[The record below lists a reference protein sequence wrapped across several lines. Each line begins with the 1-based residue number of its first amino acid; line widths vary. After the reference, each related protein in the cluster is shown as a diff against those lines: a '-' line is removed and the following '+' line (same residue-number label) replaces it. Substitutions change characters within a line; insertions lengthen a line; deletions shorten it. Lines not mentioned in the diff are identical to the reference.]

1 MKCLVTG
8 GAGFIG
14 SHLCEALAKDHEVY
28 CLDSLLTGKKENIQ
42 NPKIK
47 FIKADVLDKKGL
59 EYIFDKNGFDW
70 VFHYAAIVGVKRT
83 LGNPLGVLEDIHG
96 IEHVL
101 DLSRKHEVKK
111 VLFAS
116 SSEVYG
122 QPVEIPE
129 REDGHLN
136 AKMPYAVTKLFG
148 ENLLKAY
155 YEKYGLRTTSLRF
168 FNVYGPRQDSSDYG
182 FVVGIFIKQV
192 LNNERPTI
200 FGNGSQTRDFVY
212 INDNIEATIKAME
225 SEKTDGEVINI
236 GTGVPVSILHL
247 AERIIELCG
256 KDLKPGY
263 MENHRED
270 IKHRFPDVSKMIEL
284 IEFRPRYNLEK
295 GLKETIAWYQN
306 GR

>member
-8 GAGFIG
+8 GAGFVG

-28 CLDSLLTGKKENIQ
+28 CLDSLLTGKKENIK

-47 FIKADVLDKKGL
+47 FIKEDVLDKNSL
-59 EYIFDKNGFDW
+59 ERIFDKNGFDW

-83 LGNPLGVLEDIHG
+83 LENPLEVLEDSEG
-96 IEHVL
+96 IKNIL
-101 DLSRKHEVKK
+101 DLSRKHNVKK

-192 LNNERPTI
+192 LSNERPTI
-200 FGNGSQTRDFVY
+200 FGDGSQTRDFVY
-212 INDNIEATIKAME
+212 INDNIGASIKAME

-247 AERIIELCG
+247 AEKIVELCG
-256 KDLKPGY
+256 KNLEPIFID
-263 MENHRED
+263 NDRND
-270 IKHRFPDVSKMIEL
+270 IKHRFPDVSKMRKL
-284 IEFRPRYNLEK
+284 IEFKPRYNLEK